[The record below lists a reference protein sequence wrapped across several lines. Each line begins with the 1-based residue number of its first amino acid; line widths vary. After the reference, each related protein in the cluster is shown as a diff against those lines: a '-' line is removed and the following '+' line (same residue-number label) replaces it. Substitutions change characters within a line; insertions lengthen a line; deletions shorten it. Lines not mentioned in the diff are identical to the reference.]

1 MRHLGIQYLKEGMK
15 VGKNIYKSDG
25 NVLLGKGVEL
35 KREYIEKL
43 PSQGITSIYVECDV
57 CKDIDAG
64 DILSEKMR
72 IKCFS
77 AIKNINDKILLGY
90 NKFKNHDIKE
100 KEFNSLLFYIH
111 KDLHQLAIELV
122 EDFQNTKAPMFNLI
136 DTRVNEDYI
145 YAHMT
150 NVAALS
156 IYLGMA
162 LGYDYEKLVALVKG
176 CLVHDIG
183 IILSVPSEIRNKQEK
198 LSNEEMQLIQ
208 KHPEI
213 GYAILRKMEGINIL
227 SAHVAYQHHE
237 RYNGEGYPRKLA
249 GKEVTEYGYIAGIS
263 DVYDAITNNRV
274 YKLRISPDKAR
285 EFLMVSRDIFF
296 PAYLVDKF
304 LEKIPPFPNALSVKL
319 SNGFIGVVIGQNK
332 ENLSRPII
340 RIISD
345 YNDNS
350 VETFDINLMKELS
363 VMIEK
368 VLN

>member
-213 GYAILRKMEGINIL
+213 GYAILRKM
-227 SAHVAYQHHE
+227 
-237 RYNGEGYPRKLA
+237 
-249 GKEVTEYGYIAGIS
+249 
-263 DVYDAITNNRV
+263 D
-274 YKLRISPDKAR
+274 
-285 EFLMVSRDIFF
+285 
-296 PAYLVDKF
+296 
-304 LEKIPPFPNALSVKL
+304 
-319 SNGFIGVVIGQNK
+319 
-332 ENLSRPII
+332 
-340 RIISD
+340 
-345 YNDNS
+345 
-350 VETFDINLMKELS
+350 
-363 VMIEK
+363 
-368 VLN
+368 